1 MCTDIF
7 NSQFPTFTPPFQ
19 SLSHSLAREKNIQLD
34 VLRLD
39 LVHPKI
45 SGNKWY
51 KLKYNLKAA
60 ITYGA
65 DCIASFGGAYS
76 NHIHALAATGSYLGL
91 ETVGFIRGHKPKLL
105 SPTLK
110 DAAEMGMQLIYLDRA
125 SYREKDLPEQRS
137 ILANQFI
144 DNSRSVYW
152 VPEGGSNLLAVKGT
166 QEIAENEQVKQFDY
180 IFAACGSGGT
190 LAGLIKGAANHQQ
203 IIGVPVLKGGG
214 FLQGV
219 IEGFL
224 RDSGLEEKKQW
235 HLWLD
240 GHWGGYGKTNEQLHQ
255 FILSIEKDYALPL
268 DPIYTGKLVW
278 RVLEG
283 IKRDEIPAGSR
294 VLIIHS
300 GGLQGRRGFP
310 QYYK

>member
-1 MCTDIF
+1 M
-7 NSQFPTFTPPFQ
+7 
-19 SLSHSLAREKNIQLD
+19 
-34 VLRLD
+34 
-39 LVHPKI
+39 
-45 SGNKWY
+45 
-51 KLKYNLKAA
+51 
-60 ITYGA
+60 
-65 DCIASFGGAYS
+65 
-76 NHIHALAATGSYLGL
+76 
-91 ETVGFIRGHKPKLL
+91 
-105 SPTLK
+105 
-110 DAAEMGMQLIYLDRA
+110 
-125 SYREKDLPEQRS
+125 
-137 ILANQFI
+137 
-144 DNSRSVYW
+144 
-152 VPEGGSNLLAVKGT
+152 
-166 QEIAENEQVKQFDY
+166 
-180 IFAACGSGGT
+180 
-190 LAGLIKGAANHQQ
+190 
-203 IIGVPVLKGGG
+203 LKGGG

-300 GGLQGRRGFP
+300 GGLQGCRGFP